1 MKAVIYTQY
10 GSPDV
15 LQLKEVEKPTPKDN
29 EILVRIHAASVN
41 YGDILARKLAKISP
55 YREFNM
61 PLIFFLPARM
71 EFGFRK
77 PKKNILGNEFAGEVE
92 ATGRHVTRF
101 KIGDAVFGYRGM
113 NMGAHAEYLCMP
125 EDGLITHK
133 PVNMTYDEAAA
144 IPYGALT
151 ALNLLRKVSLQRG
164 QKVLINGASGGI
176 GSAAVQLAKHYG
188 TEVTGVC
195 STPRMGFVKSLGADH
210 VIDYTK
216 EDFTNNGKTY
226 DVILDVLGR
235 SSFSKCRKS
244 LNENGRYLLA
254 SFKIRQLLQM
264 LWTSRFGSRKVICA
278 MSLEKPADL
287 TFIKELA
294 EAGRIKSVIDQR
306 FPLAQTV
313 EAHRYMESGQR
324 KATVVITML

>member
-1 MKAVIYTQY
+1 MKAVTYTEY
-10 GSPDV
+10 GSPDI
-15 LQLKEVEKPTPKDN
+15 LQLKEVQKPTPKDN
-29 EILVRIHAASVN
+29 EILVRIHAASIN

-55 YREFNM
+55 AREFNM

-92 ATGRHVTRF
+92 ATGRNVTSF
-101 KIGDAVFGYRGM
+101 KKGDAVFGYRGM
-113 NMGAHAEYLCMP
+113 HMGAHAEYLCMP
-125 EDGLITHK
+125 EDGLVTLK
-133 PVNMTYDEAAA
+133 PVNMTYAEAAT

-151 ALNLLRKVSLQRG
+151 ALNLLRKVNLQSG
-164 QKVLINGASGGI
+164 QKILINGASGGI
-176 GSAAVQLAKHYG
+176 GSAAIQLAKYYG
-188 TEVTGVC
+188 AEVTGVC
-195 STPRMGFVKSLGADH
+195 GTPRLGFVKSLGADH

-235 SSFSKCRKS
+235 SSFSKCRTS

-306 FPLAQTV
+306 FPLEQTA
-313 EAHRYMESGQR
+313 EAHKYMESGQK